1 MAHMTHLLNL
11 INMMIYLPNI
21 AIFIDLPLRALK
33 KHQTGP
39 AGWFSC
45 QGHWSIFQ
53 SVEQLSKDCWKKYG
67 EKLDNGKIYR
77 RTHNNDPR
85 PTLRL
90 NDFTGTFRTA

>member
-1 MAHMTHLLNL
+1 
-11 INMMIYLPNI
+11 MMIYLSNI

-33 KHQTGP
+33 KHQTGRQDGSP
-39 AGWFSC
+39 AKDTGRFSNQLNNC
-45 QGHWSIFQ
+45 QKIAGKNM
-53 SVEQLSKDCWKKYG
+53 EK
-67 EKLDNGKIYR
+67 KLDNGKNYR